1 MTFAFTLNLYTV
13 LVLVIA
19 ILAIID
25 GIYRTRG
32 RGGILPIVTIILAVL
47 LGLSI
52 FIAGIPLGTLA
63 LAILLLIALIL
74 VLIFRGST
82 RRGPVFI
89 TVIAIILDAVLIL
102 HNLGW
107 LTIPGVF

>member
-1 MTFAFTLNLYTV
+1 MTIAFTLNLYTI
-13 LVLVIA
+13 LILVIA

-25 GIYRTRG
+25 AVWRIRG
-32 RGGILPIVTIILAVL
+32 RGGILPVLTLIVAVL
-47 LGLSI
+47 LGLSA
-52 FIAGIPLGTLA
+52 FITVPFGTVVLSIV
-63 LAILLLIALIL
+63 LLILLLL

-82 RRGPVFI
+82 RRGPILV
-89 TVIAIILDAVLIL
+89 TVLAIILDAILIL